1 MLSGDSRRTTLSELS
16 SGTTIQTPAAIHNM
30 PRMDSS
36 KASTSW
42 APLSFPSAVIFA
54 SSRGGGAGAGENDPG
69 IATIPQKRSA
79 DPLFPLHRDV
89 VAAAV
94 RELLIIDK
102 KIDHRTM
109 KILINTDINEE
120 DRLISDHSC
129 EDKESV
135 MVSRSGSD
143 NEADF
148 NDLRLQPK
156 VKRLCFEVSDS
167 KSFINPESHVV
178 TIEGDIFNHARF
190 GNVESVVDFIVE
202 RAILNV
208 NSDQI
213 SSTGKEQ
220 HDFSAVSPSIRK
232 VSDASDDME
241 EHKNESSTD
250 FPTCVLS
257 LVRSNIVVLHK
268 SPSGSKLTKLTPQ
281 YDIGSDFT
289 VPTSSVL
296 SFLHNPRLH
305 REQQDDKVFAL
316 PKFLEASIDDEYTM
330 RARAHAIILSIMN
343 SFRGNSMDMSL
354 RVFLGYT
361 SAKTPSTDRVYEIL
375 ANVLFDVS
383 HAMFAF
389 IHTQEEMIRGMTS
402 TEGVADIINHKIKS
416 SLFDGR
422 ALKRIG
428 GFEPS
433 ALLPLALGIHRCR
446 QTKTS
451 WEEYATSEEGR
462 VAMSV
467 HSPTQIEVS
476 NHGRK
481 RQRGAIMVNSSLFEL
496 GKKRRGRRG
505 KSSISQL

>member
-1 MLSGDSRRTTLSELS
+1 
-16 SGTTIQTPAAIHNM
+16 
-30 PRMDSS
+30 
-36 KASTSW
+36 
-42 APLSFPSAVIFA
+42 
-54 SSRGGGAGAGENDPG
+54 
-69 IATIPQKRSA
+69 
-79 DPLFPLHRDV
+79 
-89 VAAAV
+89 
-94 RELLIIDK
+94 
-102 KIDHRTM
+102 M
-109 KILINTDINEE
+109 KIVINTDINEE

-143 NEADF
+143 NEADL

-178 TIEGDIFNHARF
+178 PIEGDIFNHARF

-305 REQQDDKVFAL
+305 REQQEDKVFAL
-316 PKFLEASIDDEYTM
+316 PKFLEASIDDEYMM
-330 RARAHAIILSIMN
+330 RARSHKIVLSIIN
-343 SFRGNSMDMSL
+343 QFRGSSMNMSL

-361 SAKTPSTDRVYEIL
+361 SSKTPCNDRIYEIL
-375 ANVLFDVS
+375 TNVLFDVS
-383 HAMFAF
+383 HALFAF
-389 IHTQEEMIRGMTS
+389 IHTQEEMTRGMTS
-402 TEGVADIINHKIKS
+402 SEGVANVINHKSMDKQIKT

-451 WEEYATSEEGR
+451 WEEYAMLEEGR
-462 VAMSV
+462 MAMSV
-467 HSPTQIEVS
+467 HSSTQVEVS

-481 RQRGAIMVNSSLFEL
+481 RQRGVIMVNSSLLEL

-505 KSSISQL
+505 KSSISQH

>member
-1 MLSGDSRRTTLSELS
+1 
-16 SGTTIQTPAAIHNM
+16 
-30 PRMDSS
+30 MDSS

-54 SSRGGGAGAGENDPG
+54 STRGGGAGAGENDPG

-120 DRLISDHSC
+120 DRLISDHNC

-143 NEADF
+143 NEADL

-178 TIEGDIFNHARF
+178 PIEGDIFNHARF

-213 SSTGKEQ
+213 SSNGKEQ

-257 LVRSNIVVLHK
+257 LVRSNIVMLHK

-305 REQQDDKVFAL
+305 REQQEDKVFAL

-330 RARAHAIILSIMN
+330 RARSHKIVLSIIN
-343 SFRGNSMDMSL
+343 QFRGSSMNMSL

-361 SAKTPSTDRVYEIL
+361 SSKTPCNDRIYEIL
-375 ANVLFDVS
+375 TNVLFDVS

-389 IHTQEEMIRGMTS
+389 IHTQEEMTRGMTS
-402 TEGVADIINHKIKS
+402 SEGVANVINHKSMDKQIKT

-451 WEEYATSEEGR
+451 WEEYAMLEEGR
-462 VAMSV
+462 MAMSV
-467 HSPTQIEVS
+467 HSSTQVEVS

-481 RQRGAIMVNSSLFEL
+481 RQRGVIMVNSSLLEL

>member
-1 MLSGDSRRTTLSELS
+1 
-16 SGTTIQTPAAIHNM
+16 
-30 PRMDSS
+30 MDSS

-42 APLSFPSAVIFA
+42 APLSYPSAVIFA
-54 SSRGGGAGAGENDPG
+54 SSRSSRSVGENDPG
-69 IATIPQKRSA
+69 IATIPTMQRSA

-94 RELLIIDK
+94 RELFIIDN

-109 KILINTDINEE
+109 KIVKDTDVMEE
-120 DRLISDHSC
+120 DRLLSDHSC
-129 EDKESV
+129 EEKEHV
-135 MVSRSGSD
+135 VVSRSGSD
-143 NEADF
+143 NEADV
-148 NDLRLQPK
+148 NDLLLQPR
-156 VKRLCFEVSDS
+156 VKRFRFEVSDS
-167 KSFINPESHVV
+167 NSCITPEPHVV
-178 TIEGDIFNHARF
+178 PIEGDIFDHARF
-190 GNVESVVDFIVE
+190 GNVESLVDFIME
-202 RAILNV
+202 RAMLIPNKSSADIV
-208 NSDQI
+208 DSDQI

-220 HDFSAVSPSIRK
+220 HNVSAGSPSIRK

-241 EHKNESSTD
+241 QRSTD

-268 SPSGSKLTKLTPQ
+268 SPSGSKLTKLTSQ
-281 YDIGSDFT
+281 SNIGSDSI
-289 VPTSSVL
+289 VPTSIL
-296 SFLHNPRLH
+296 SFLRNPRLH
-305 REQQDDKVFAL
+305 REQQEDTVFAL
-316 PKFLEASIDDEYTM
+316 PKFVEASIDDEYTM
-330 RARAHAIILSIMN
+330 RVRAHAIILSIMN
-343 SFRGNSMDMSL
+343 LFRGNSMNMSL

-361 SAKTPSTDRVYEIL
+361 SAKTPSTNRVYEIL

-389 IHTQEEMIRGMTS
+389 IQTQEEMICGLKS
-402 TEGVADIINHKIKS
+402 TEGVADVINHESMDMQIKT
-416 SLFDGR
+416 SLFDER

-462 VAMSV
+462 METSV
-467 HSPTQIEVS
+467 HSSTQIEVF

-481 RQRGAIMVNSSLFEL
+481 RQRGVIMVNSSLLEL

-505 KSSISQL
+505 KSSISQV

>member
-1 MLSGDSRRTTLSELS
+1 
-16 SGTTIQTPAAIHNM
+16 
-30 PRMDSS
+30 MDSS

-69 IATIPQKRSA
+69 IATMPQKRSA

-94 RELLIIDK
+94 RELLIIDR

-109 KILINTDINEE
+109 KIVINTDINEE

-143 NEADF
+143 NEADL

-178 TIEGDIFNHARF
+178 PIEGDIFNHARF

-305 REQQDDKVFAL
+305 REQQEDKVFAL
-316 PKFLEASIDDEYTM
+316 PKCLEASIDDEYMM
-330 RARAHAIILSIMN
+330 RARSHKIVLSIIN
-343 SFRGNSMDMSL
+343 QFRGSSMNMSL

-361 SAKTPSTDRVYEIL
+361 SSKTPCNDRIYEIL
-375 ANVLFDVS
+375 TNVLFDVS
-383 HAMFAF
+383 HALFAF
-389 IHTQEEMIRGMTS
+389 IHTQEEMTRGMTS
-402 TEGVADIINHKIKS
+402 SEGVANVINHKSMDKQIKT

-451 WEEYATSEEGR
+451 WEEYAMLEEGR
-462 VAMSV
+462 MAMSV
-467 HSPTQIEVS
+467 HSSTQVEVS

-481 RQRGAIMVNSSLFEL
+481 RQRGVIMVNSSLLEL
-496 GKKRRGRRG
+496 GKKRRGWRG

>member
-1 MLSGDSRRTTLSELS
+1 
-16 SGTTIQTPAAIHNM
+16 
-30 PRMDSS
+30 MDSS

-54 SSRGGGAGAGENDPG
+54 STRGGGAGAGENDPG

-120 DRLISDHSC
+120 DRLISDHNC

-143 NEADF
+143 NEADL

-178 TIEGDIFNHARF
+178 PIEGDIFNHARF

-257 LVRSNIVVLHK
+257 LVRSNIVMLHK

-305 REQQDDKVFAL
+305 REQQEDKVFAL

-330 RARAHAIILSIMN
+330 RARSHKIVLSIIN
-343 SFRGNSMDMSL
+343 QFRGSSMNMSL

-361 SAKTPSTDRVYEIL
+361 SSKTPCNDRIYEIL
-375 ANVLFDVS
+375 TNVLFDVS

-389 IHTQEEMIRGMTS
+389 IHTQEEMTRGMTS
-402 TEGVADIINHKIKS
+402 SEGVANVINHKSMDKQIKT

-451 WEEYATSEEGR
+451 WEEYAMLEEGR
-462 VAMSV
+462 MAMSV
-467 HSPTQIEVS
+467 HSSTQVEVS

-481 RQRGAIMVNSSLFEL
+481 RQRGVIMVNSSLLEL

>member
-1 MLSGDSRRTTLSELS
+1 
-16 SGTTIQTPAAIHNM
+16 
-30 PRMDSS
+30 MDSS

-54 SSRGGGAGAGENDPG
+54 STRGGGAGAGENDPG

-94 RELLIIDK
+94 RELLIIDR

-109 KILINTDINEE
+109 KIVINTDINEE

-143 NEADF
+143 NEADL

-178 TIEGDIFNHARF
+178 PIEGDIFNHARF

-257 LVRSNIVVLHK
+257 LVRSNIVMLHK

-305 REQQDDKVFAL
+305 REQQEDKVFAL

-330 RARAHAIILSIMN
+330 RARSHKIVLSIIN
-343 SFRGNSMDMSL
+343 QFRGSSMNMSL

-361 SAKTPSTDRVYEIL
+361 SSCNDRIYEIL
-375 ANVLFDVS
+375 TNVLFDVS

-389 IHTQEEMIRGMTS
+389 IHTQEEMTRGMTS
-402 TEGVADIINHKIKS
+402 SEGVANVINHKSMDKQIKT

-451 WEEYATSEEGR
+451 WEEYAMLEEGR
-462 VAMSV
+462 MAMSV
-467 HSPTQIEVS
+467 HSSTQVEVS

-481 RQRGAIMVNSSLFEL
+481 RQRGVIMVNSSLLEL

>member
-1 MLSGDSRRTTLSELS
+1 
-16 SGTTIQTPAAIHNM
+16 M
-30 PRMDSS
+30 PRMNSS
-36 KASTSW
+36 KASSSW

-54 SSRGGGAGAGENDPG
+54 SSRGSRSANKINDPG
-69 IATIPQKRSA
+69 IATIPTMQRTA

-94 RELLIIDK
+94 RELFIIEK

-109 KILINTDINEE
+109 KIVKDTDVMEE
-120 DRLISDHSC
+120 DRLLSDHSC
-129 EDKESV
+129 EEKEHV
-135 MVSRSGSD
+135 VVSRSGSD
-143 NEADF
+143 NEADV
-148 NDLRLQPK
+148 NDLLLQPQ
-156 VKRLCFEVSDS
+156 VKRLRLEVSS
-167 KSFINPESHVV
+167 EPHVV
-178 TIEGDIFNHARF
+178 PIEGDIFDHARF
-190 GNVESVVDFIVE
+190 ANVESLVDFIIE
-202 RAILNV
+202 RAMLIPNESSSDIV
-208 NSDQI
+208 DSDQI
-213 SSTGKEQ
+213 SLTGKEQ
-220 HDFSAVSPSIRK
+220 HNVSAGPPSIRK

-241 EHKNESSTD
+241 QHSTD
-250 FPTCVLS
+250 FSTCVLS

-268 SPSGSKLTKLTPQ
+268 SPSRSKLTKLTSQ
-281 YDIGSDFT
+281 SESDST
-289 VPTSSVL
+289 VPTSIL
-296 SFLHNPRLH
+296 SFLRNPRLH
-305 REQQDDKVFAL
+305 REQQEDTVFAL
-316 PKFLEASIDDEYTM
+316 PKFVEASIDNEYTM
-330 RARAHAIILSIMN
+330 RARAHAIILSIMK
-343 SFRGNSMDMSL
+343 SFCGNSMNMSV

-389 IHTQEEMIRGMTS
+389 IHTQEEMTRGMASS
-402 TEGVADIINHKIKS
+402 TEGVADVRNNKSMDMQIKT

-462 VAMSV
+462 MAMSV
-467 HSPTQIEVS
+467 HSSTQIEVS
-476 NHGRK
+476 NHERK
-481 RQRGAIMVNSSLFEL
+481 RKCGAIMVNNSLLEL